1 MSTAIASNLL
11 AFNFAAS
18 ILTIGMVAAS
28 VSNPTV
34 LGGVFALIA
43 ICALTTVFCSHIKS
57 IYKKDKEFRQ
67 DVDGEIGFQKENEK
81 FSLYRNYKWGII
93 LFKLYLSRFRKSMD
107 KN

>member
-1 MSTAIASNLL
+1 MHQLL

-34 LGGVFALIA
+34 LGGALIA

-67 DVDGEIGFQKENEK
+67 DVDGEIGFQRE
-81 FSLYRNYKWGII
+81 
-93 LFKLYLSRFRKSMD
+93 
-107 KN
+107 